1 MKDNLV
7 FRYVSAMAKCL
18 YEYVIEQFSSNT
30 PILHE
35 SYKLKNLIA
44 YFVQP
49 VKVQW
54 KETKQ
59 GWSFDLL
66 ATGKN
71 STSCAYGR
79 FGNKPILTV

>member
-66 ATGKN
+66 AHREK
-71 STSCAYGR
+71 
-79 FGNKPILTV
+79 FNKLRLWAFRE